1 MEMNVDD
8 RIQALQTLGYTER
21 EAQFLC
27 LAALHSGSFVM
38 RQYLDF
44 RGAKRGKVS
53 DDFAARAVAE
63 RHLTMYRTRNKTLV
77 YQITKPVFVALGD
90 PDNRNRRIKQTL
102 LTRLRLMALDFVL
115 LYPEHRYLATE
126 VEKVAY
132 FSEELR
138 LPAGTYPA
146 RVYHSRQA
154 SAGTTTRYFI
164 EKYPIFRSGAGAGF
178 AYLDENSLTSFGSFL
193 DRYQPLLSALPESQV
208 VYVSTSA
215 RILEAARACFQQR
228 WKCPARTIDYV
239 ELEAEFRER
248 RNLEE
253 KPLADL
259 NQRELTN
266 LRMLRKSRFA
276 HLYEAW
282 QAQGVGSLRARFEPE
297 NGHGTPKFMACIL
310 PAEYTFL

>member
-1 MEMNVDD
+1 MEMKADN
-8 RIQALQTLGYTER
+8 RIHALQTLGYAER

-53 DDFAARAVAE
+53 DDFAARAVAD

-77 YQITKPVFVALGD
+77 YQITKPIFVALGE
-90 PDNRNRRIKQTL
+90 PDSRNRRIKQPL

-115 LYPEHRYLATE
+115 LYPEYRYLATE
-126 VEKVAY
+126 AEKVAY
-132 FSEELR
+132 FSEDLR
-138 LPAGTYPA
+138 VSAAMYPG
-146 RVYHSRQA
+146 RVYHSREA

-178 AYLDENSLTSFGSFL
+178 AYLNENSLTSFGRFL

-208 VYVSTSA
+208 VYVSTSVG
-215 RILEAARACFQQR
+215 ILEAARACFQRR
-228 WKCPARTIDYV
+228 WNCPGRAIDYV

-248 RNLEE
+248 RNLEDR
-253 KPLADL
+253 PLADL
-259 NQRELTN
+259 TQRELTN

-276 HLYEAW
+276 HLYGAW
-282 QAQGVGSLRARFEPE
+282 RVQGVESLRARFEPQSAQRA
-297 NGHGTPKFMACIL
+297 PKFLACIL
-310 PAEYTFL
+310 PVEYAFL